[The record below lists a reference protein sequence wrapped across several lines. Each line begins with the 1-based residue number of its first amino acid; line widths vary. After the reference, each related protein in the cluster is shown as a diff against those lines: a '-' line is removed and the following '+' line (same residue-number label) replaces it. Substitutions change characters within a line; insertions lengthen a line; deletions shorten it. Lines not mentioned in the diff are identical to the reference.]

1 MALKFDFNKLRTAV
15 QSFLTATDVN
25 GTALTA
31 GEEAVFVPKMR
42 QAYIVETVN
51 AAKTL
56 TAEDS
61 GKIILMNDASGG
73 AYTITLPTAAQ
84 AQDGM
89 WFRFVQNEV
98 TPAQVITIAAG
109 SAIIAGPL
117 KDAGGDV
124 GAGTA
129 GTEVSNLV
137 IGTTSEIGDNIELVF
152 VGGFYVIM
160 SGGSSISGAIT
171 TS

>member
-15 QSFLTATDVN
+15 AGFLTGTDVS
-25 GTALTA
+25 GGSLSG

-51 AAKTL
+51 AARTL

-61 GKIILMNDASGG
+61 GKIFLLNDSSAA

-84 AQDGM
+84 AEEGM

-98 TPAQVITIAAG
+98 TPAEVITIAAG

-137 IGTTSEIGDNIELVF
+137 IGTSSEVGDSIELVF

-160 SGGSSISGAIT
+160 GGGSSISGAIT

>member
-1 MALKFDFNKLRTAV
+1 MALKFDFSKLRSAIGG
-15 QSFLTATDVN
+15 FLK
-25 GTALTA
+25 GTNNLGASLSA
-31 GEEAVFVPKMR
+31 GDDAIFVPKMR

-51 AAKTL
+51 TAITL

-73 AYTITLPTAAQ
+73 AYTITLPTAAL
-84 AQDGM
+84 AQEGM

-98 TPAQVITIAAG
+98 TPAQIITIAAG
-109 SAIIAGPL
+109 SAIIAGPF

-137 IGTTSEIGDNIELVF
+137 IGTTSEIGDNIEIIF

-160 SGGSSISGAIT
+160 GGGSSISGAIT

>member
-1 MALKFDFNKLRTAV
+1 MALKFSFNKFKSGVLG
-15 QSFLTATDVN
+15 FLGATDN
-25 GTALTA
+25 QGNALTA
-31 GEEAVFVPKMR
+31 GEEGVHVPKMR
-42 QAYIVETVN
+42 QGFQVETVN

-61 GKIILMNDASGG
+61 GKIFLMNDASGG
-73 AYTITLPTAAQ
+73 AYTITLPTAAL
-84 AQDGM
+84 AEEGM
-89 WFRFVQNEV
+89 WFRFVQNEI
-98 TPAQVITIAAG
+98 TPAQIITIAAG
-109 SAIIAGPL
+109 TAIIAGPF

-152 VGGFYVIM
+152 VGGYYVIM
-160 SGGSSISGAIT
+160 SGGSSISGAVT
-171 TS
+171 TT

>member
-1 MALKFDFNKLRTAV
+1 MAIKFDFNKMRTAV
-15 QSFLTATDVN
+15 IGWLGGTDSS
-25 GTALTA
+25 GASLSA
-31 GEEAVFVPKMR
+31 GEQAVYVPKMR
-42 QAYIVETVN
+42 QGFQVETVN
-51 AAKTL
+51 TARTL

-61 GKIILMNDASGG
+61 GKIFLMNDSSGG
-73 AYTITLPTAAQ
+73 VYEITLPT
-84 AQDGM
+84 
-89 WFRFVQNEV
+89 
-98 TPAQVITIAAG
+98 
-109 SAIIAGPL
+109 AIIAGPL

-137 IGTTSEIGDNIELVF
+137 IGTSSEIGDNIEIVF
-152 VGGFYVIM
+152 VGGYYVIM

>member
-1 MALKFDFNKLRTAV
+1 MAIKFDFNKMRTAV
-15 QSFLTATDVN
+15 IGWLGGTDSS
-25 GTALTA
+25 GASLSA
-31 GEEAVFVPKMR
+31 GEQAVYVPKMR
-42 QAYIVETVN
+42 QGFQVETVN
-51 AAKTL
+51 TARTL

-61 GKIILMNDASGG
+61 GKIFLMNDASGG
-73 AYTITLPTAAQ
+73 AYEITLPTAAL
-84 AQDGM
+84 AEEGM
-89 WFRFVQNEV
+89 WFRFVQNEI

-109 SAIIAGPL
+109 TAIIAGPL

-137 IGTTSEIGDNIELVF
+137 IGTSSEIGDNIEIVF
-152 VGGFYVIM
+152 VGGYYVIM